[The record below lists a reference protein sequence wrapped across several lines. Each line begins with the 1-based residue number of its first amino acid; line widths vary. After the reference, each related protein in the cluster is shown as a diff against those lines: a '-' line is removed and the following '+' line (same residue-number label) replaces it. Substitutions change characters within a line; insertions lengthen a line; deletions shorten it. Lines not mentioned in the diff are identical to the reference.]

1 MFSPIL
7 YALFTLP
14 TLFVVLSWVVAAR
27 TGATTKECNPMLW
40 CILIFTVTVSALILH
55 IVSRLA

>member
-14 TLFVVLSWVVAAR
+14 TLFVVLSWVIAVH